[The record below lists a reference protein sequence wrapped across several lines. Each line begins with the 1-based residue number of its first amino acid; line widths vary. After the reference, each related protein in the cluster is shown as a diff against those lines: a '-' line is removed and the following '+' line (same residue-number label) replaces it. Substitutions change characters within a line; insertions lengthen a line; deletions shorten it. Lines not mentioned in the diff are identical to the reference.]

1 MSRRRKTDSEFES
14 AKARQQ
20 AGAQRGA
27 ELVQAE
33 FAAVLTRR
41 RYCELVGIHATTLR
55 RWEAAGVV
63 NPRLETIMKIP
74 TFVFERDDV
83 AFGRRLVTLL
93 SERSGTMSVVEAAA
107 QVRERDLN

>member
-1 MSRRRKTDSEFES
+1 MSSRRTTDSDLES
-14 AKARQQ
+14 ARRRQQ

-33 FAAVLTRR
+33 FAAALTRR

-55 RWEAAGVV
+55 RWEKAGVV
-63 NPRLETIMKIP
+63 TPRLETIMRIP
-74 TFVFERDDV
+74 TRVFERDDV

-93 SERSGTMSVVEAAA
+93 SGRSGTMSVVEAAA
-107 QVRERDLN
+107 QLRERDVK